1 MLNEPEGAKTRG
13 TFGCRLTEARVS
25 SGLERKSLAGLL
37 SVSEKTIA
45 SWENGRTI
53 PRANR
58 MQTLAGVLSV
68 SVGWLMAE
76 VGEGPV
82 ERKSETDL
90 DSVQAM
96 ALKEIDEIRQSQ
108 RSLISRLGELENL
121 LRELD
126 AAA

>member
-1 MLNEPEGAKTRG
+1 MSNELEGAGTRG
-13 TFGCRLTEARVS
+13 TFGGRLAEARAN
-25 SGLERKSLAGLL
+25 SGLERKGLAQLL

-45 SWENGRTI
+45 SWENGRSV

-76 VGEGPV
+76 LGEGPV
-82 ERKSETDL
+82 KRMDRPETG
-90 DSVQAM
+90 SVQAM
-96 ALKEIDEIRQSQ
+96 ALREIAEIREDQ
-108 RSLISRLGELENL
+108 RALFNRLGALENL
-121 LRELD
+121 LRERG

>member
-1 MLNEPEGAKTRG
+1 MLMEPESVETGG
-13 TFGCRLTEARVS
+13 GFGGRLTEARVN
-25 SGLERKSLAGLL
+25 SGLERKSLARLL

-76 VGEGPV
+76 IGEGPV
-82 ERKSETDL
+82 ERSDETDVER
-90 DSVQAM
+90 VQAR
-96 ALKEIDEIRQSQ
+96 ALEEIAEIRQSQ
-108 RSLISRLGELENL
+108 RSLNNRLGELENL